1 MATSKH
7 HTRCLA
13 LWTCPKPP
21 ESITFQSVRLES
33 SISAGSGWLESAIA
47 HWGRKIIMTV
57 NPFWPKMFVSKEFF
71 FFFFVKKQVRI
82 LKTLDFVLTCKSV
95 SWIRSIQKNNSV
107 TILMVPVRVPIWLPW
122 SVLQVG
128 IVNLWAR
135 WLIDTCSSKWG
146 SNCITLRVCLCL
158 GPLNQT
164 MLQSLME
171 LYLLWVGHVSR

>member
-33 SISAGSGWLESAIA
+33 SISAESGWLESAIA
-47 HWGRKIIMTV
+47 HWGRKLIMMTV
-57 NPFWPKMFVSKEFF
+57 NPFWPKMLVSKEFIF
-71 FFFFVKKQVRI
+71 CQRTSEII

-107 TILMVPVRVPIWLPW
+107 TILMVPIWLPRDHVKVCQCTRL
-122 SVLQVG
+122 SPQNCLRLAQV
-128 IVNLWAR
+128 R
-135 WLIDTCSSKWG
+135 T
-146 SNCITLRVCLCL
+146 
-158 GPLNQT
+158 
-164 MLQSLME
+164 
-171 LYLLWVGHVSR
+171 